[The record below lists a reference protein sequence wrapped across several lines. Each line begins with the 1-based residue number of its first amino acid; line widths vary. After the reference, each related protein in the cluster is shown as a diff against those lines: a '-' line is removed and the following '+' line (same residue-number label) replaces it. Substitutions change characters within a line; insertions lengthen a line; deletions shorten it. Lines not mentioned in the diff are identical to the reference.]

1 HIFFLGI
8 VVAGAAGVILV
19 TALTF
24 AALCIGKR
32 NSTRVKHQREPLTE
46 LQEMPMASD
55 NHDDTVEDGKL
66 LKNSRMEK
74 GHTSSN
80 GDVTDKSHLQKELN
94 NETAIGD
101 VLANTEA
108 TSNSPEVR
116 VSGKL
121 LAASS
126 FENKEDSLVAGKMEP
141 TNEPGRRNSGDIF
154 IFVGIPAPSTTSAV
168 LQALPGKVL
177 VPAAIDQVQGQALAA
192 LQVLKVMEADVQPD
206 LCTRR
211 EYARWLVS
219 ASSVLS
225 RTNASKV
232 YPAMYI
238 ENVTEL
244 AFDDITLDDPD
255 FPSIQGLAEA
265 GLISSKLSRHDKKSS
280 SYPDQSP
287 FVFTP
292 ERHDSAQNN
301 FSLFYSLFIN
311 SAFHLIPLSRQ
322 DLVSWK
328 MALEKRQLPAVDQ
341 KSLLKVSGWTDT
353 DKIHP
358 DAWPA
363 LVADLSSGEW
373 GIIALAFG
381 YTRLF
386 QPYKPVTKGQAA
398 IALATGEASDTIVEE
413 LSRIEAES
421 IAEKAVASY
430 NSLAAQV
437 EKDMNASF
445 EKEFTLEK
453 TRVDTIKKLA
463 EEARQELESLRAER
477 KAEHLVVMKEQAAVD
492 SELEVL
498 SRFRHEVEEQL
509 QSLKSDKID
518 ISYEKERLGKL
529 HRDAEIENQEIAR
542 LQDELEVERKVLSIA
557 RAWAEGEAKRARERA
572 KTLEAARDRWER
584 QGINKMVVDND
595 IQEELNIDVT
605 WLSAGNQSVEE
616 SLNRTESLMDKLK
629 EMADTVRAKSKETIH
644 KIMEKIPFVISVL
657 KEWAQKSRHTNGRA
671 KG

>member
-1 HIFFLGI
+1 MTSLTMACCPNSFQLRLAFSCRKPPALFSGMRVRKLEYRRIRFFLFAGNDRINDSNCVGRRNTWVNSTPSVDGLGGWSETDDVAEKSADSKGKKQSFAGI

-19 TALTF
+19 TVLTF

-32 NSTRVKHQREPLTE
+32 NSTRVKHQREPLTV

-55 NHDDTVEDGKL
+55 NHDDTVEDGIFL
-66 LKNSRMEK
+66 ENSRMEK
-74 GHTSSN
+74 
-80 GDVTDKSHLQKELN
+80 
-94 NETAIGD
+94 
-101 VLANTEA
+101 
-108 TSNSPEVR
+108 
-116 VSGKL
+116 
-121 LAASS
+121 
-126 FENKEDSLVAGKMEP
+126 
-141 TNEPGRRNSGDIF
+141 
-154 IFVGIPAPSTTSAV
+154 V
-168 LQALPGKVL
+168 LQALPGMVL

-192 LQVLKVMEADVQPD
+192 LQVLKVIEADVQPGD

-292 ERHDSAQNN
+292 ES
-301 FSLFYSLFIN
+301 
-311 SAFHLIPLSRQ
+311 PLSRQ

-328 MALEKRQLPAVDQ
+328 MALEKRQLPVVDQ
-341 KSLLKVSGWTDT
+341 KSLQKVSGWIDT

-373 GIIALAFG
+373 GIMALAFG

-437 EKDMNASF
+437 EKDVSASF
-445 EKEFTLEK
+445 EKELILEK
-453 TRVDTIKKLA
+453 KRVDTMKKLA

-477 KAEHLVVMKEQAAVD
+477 KAEHLVVMKERAAVD

-542 LQDELEVERKVLSIA
+542 LQFELEVERKALSIA

-572 KTLEAARDRWER
+572 KTLEAARHRWQR
-584 QGINKMVVDND
+584 QGINKVVVDND
-595 IQEELNIDVT
+595 IQEDLNIDVT
-605 WLSAGNQSVEE
+605 WLSAGNQSVED

-657 KEWAQKSRHTNGRA
+657 KEWAQKRRH
-671 KG
+671 KWQS

>member
-1 HIFFLGI
+1 MGLNEVYGHAHSQILMMNPLPSVGKAYAMIMGDEGQRTTANLHTGGSILESTALYAAGKGNLQKKYQGKKKNWDKICDYCKIQGHIKEDCFRLIGYPADWKFKRKSGPMANQAQAPNQQDMVNHANGNSNRSEMESTDVFEPVNQERNMYNQYKHMMDKPGPSSASTSHSRGGIDMVNMAGI

-19 TALTF
+19 TVLTF

-32 NSTRVKHQREPLTE
+32 NSTRVKHQREPLTV

-55 NHDDTVEDGKL
+55 NHDDTVEDGIFL
-66 LKNSRMEK
+66 ENSRMEK
-74 GHTSSN
+74 
-80 GDVTDKSHLQKELN
+80 
-94 NETAIGD
+94 
-101 VLANTEA
+101 
-108 TSNSPEVR
+108 
-116 VSGKL
+116 
-121 LAASS
+121 
-126 FENKEDSLVAGKMEP
+126 
-141 TNEPGRRNSGDIF
+141 
-154 IFVGIPAPSTTSAV
+154 V
-168 LQALPGKVL
+168 LQALPGMVL

-192 LQVLKVMEADVQPD
+192 LQVLKVIEADVQPGD

-292 ERHDSAQNN
+292 ES
-301 FSLFYSLFIN
+301 
-311 SAFHLIPLSRQ
+311 PLSRQ

-328 MALEKRQLPAVDQ
+328 MALEKRQLPVVDQ
-341 KSLLKVSGWTDT
+341 KSLQKVSGWIDT

-373 GIIALAFG
+373 GIMALAFG

-437 EKDMNASF
+437 EKDVSASF
-445 EKEFTLEK
+445 EKELILEK
-453 TRVDTIKKLA
+453 KRVDTMKKLA

-477 KAEHLVVMKEQAAVD
+477 KAEHLVVMKERAAVD

-542 LQDELEVERKVLSIA
+542 LQFELEVERKALSIA
-557 RAWAEGEAKRARERA
+557 SCISPLAHHV
-572 KTLEAARDRWER
+572 L
-584 QGINKMVVDND
+584 ILHP
-595 IQEELNIDVT
+595 ELGLKV
-605 WLSAGNQSVEE
+605 
-616 SLNRTESLMDKLK
+616 RLK
-629 EMADTVRAKSKETIH
+629 ELESEQKHWRRLDTV
-644 KIMEKIPFVISVL
+644 
-657 KEWAQKSRHTNGRA
+657 GRGKA
-671 KG
+671 STKW

>member
-1 HIFFLGI
+1 MPQRFTLQCTLRMLLNLPSM
-8 VVAGAAGVILV
+8 ILRLMIQTSLPYKV
-19 TALTF
+19 
-24 AALCIGKR
+24 
-32 NSTRVKHQREPLTE
+32 E
-46 LQEMPMASD
+46 LQ
-55 NHDDTVEDGKL
+55 NHRFSSQ
-66 LKNSRMEK
+66 NSAF
-74 GHTSSN
+74 TS
-80 GDVTDKSHLQKELN
+80 VKYF
-94 NETAIGD
+94 
-101 VLANTEA
+101 
-108 TSNSPEVR
+108 EV
-116 VSGKL
+116 
-121 LAASS
+121 
-126 FENKEDSLVAGKMEP
+126 
-141 TNEPGRRNSGDIF
+141 
-154 IFVGIPAPSTTSAV
+154 AV
-168 LQALPGKVL
+168 CECQL
-177 VPAAIDQVQGQALAA
+177 
-192 LQVLKVMEADVQPD
+192 
-206 LCTRR
+206 
-211 EYARWLVS
+211 
-219 ASSVLS
+219 
-225 RTNASKV
+225 
-232 YPAMYI
+232 
-238 ENVTEL
+238 
-244 AFDDITLDDPD
+244 
-255 FPSIQGLAEA
+255 FPGLAEA

-287 FVFTP
+287 FFFTP
-292 ERHDSAQNN
+292 ES
-301 FSLFYSLFIN
+301 
-311 SAFHLIPLSRQ
+311 PLSRQ

-328 MALEKRQLPAVDQ
+328 MALEKRQLPVVDQ
-341 KSLLKVSGWTDT
+341 KSLQKVSGWIDT

-363 LVADLSSGEW
+363 LVADLSSGER

-386 QPYKPVTKGQAA
+386 QPYKPVTKGQAV
-398 IALATGEASDTIVEE
+398 IALATGEASDTIVEV

-437 EKDMNASF
+437 EKDVNASF
-445 EKEFTLEK
+445 EKEFILEK
-453 TRVDTIKKLA
+453 KRVDTIKKLA

-477 KAEHLVVMKEQAAVD
+477 KAEHLVVMKERAAVD

-542 LQDELEVERKVLSIA
+542 LQYELEVERKALSIA

-572 KTLEAARDRWER
+572 KTLEAAKNRWER
-584 QGINKMVVDND
+584 QGINKVIVDND
-595 IQEELNIDVT
+595 IQEDLNIDVT

-644 KIMEKIPFVISVL
+644 KIMEKILFVISVL